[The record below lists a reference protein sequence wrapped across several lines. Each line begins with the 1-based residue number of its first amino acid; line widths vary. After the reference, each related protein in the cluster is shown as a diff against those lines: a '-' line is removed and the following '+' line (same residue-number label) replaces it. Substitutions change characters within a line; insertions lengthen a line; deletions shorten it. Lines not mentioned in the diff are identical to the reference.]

1 MLNTKGMSESNSG
14 SFRQATGIGIN
25 TGLVKIFWSRNN
37 EQNLTVKVVK
47 IYYLDIWVDL
57 TPKY

>member
-1 MLNTKGMSESNSG
+1 MSESNSG

-37 EQNLTVKVVK
+37 EQNLTVKDVK
-47 IYYLDIWVDL
+47 LYYLDIWVDL